1 LFATQI
7 DLNDYFEENLS
18 FVDSHSNKVGN
29 DDIELNVTTDSDVE
43 NSVKSFEEYFDEWE
57 IEVYGVG
64 QWNSNVVENGDGED
78 EWMNNFDDMSL
89 MQKTVEDS
97 GEIGVSDIDFG
108 DNCVLEEVEDDGKIE
123 VSEN

>member
-1 LFATQI
+1 MFATQI

-29 DDIELNVTTDSDVE
+29 ENIELNVTTDSDAE
-43 NSVKSFEEYFDEWE
+43 NSMKSFEEYFDEWE

-64 QWNSNVVENGDGED
+64 QQNSNVVENGNGEG

-89 MQKTVEDS
+89 MQKKVEDS

-108 DNCVLEEVEDDGKIE
+108 DSCVLEEVGDDGKIE

>member
-1 LFATQI
+1 MK
-7 DLNDYFEENLS
+7 N
-18 FVDSHSNKVGN
+18 
-29 DDIELNVTTDSDVE
+29 IELNVTTDSDVE
-43 NSVKSFEEYFDEWE
+43 NSMKSFEEYFDEWE

-64 QWNSNVVENGDGED
+64 QQNSNVVENGNGEG

-89 MQKTVEDS
+89 MQKKVEDS

-108 DNCVLEEVEDDGKIE
+108 DSCVLEEVEDDGKIE